1 MAISSLRGQLSNGLG
16 DSIFLRIFV
25 YAIIWYVYIVFMGR
39 HAPHGIEW
47 ADYHSQRLFN
57 AIEYLRLNGYFT
69 NFGYSIWSSCTDCD
83 LSSPTLAEK
92 IYVSGSA
99 LKLAPYIF
107 LNILGGEE
115 VFRHFGSAIDKLV
128 IFTTGVLATELL
140 GKGMQQ
146 RSGLPLLWVC
156 AVCFS
161 LFVTSPW
168 TYMMLIA
175 AWGEIWFLLFFL
187 LAILCFDS
195 NNRRSGYVYF
205 FIACLAS
212 IQWGFIVAFI
222 WTSTFIL
229 AVLLKE
235 REFVKFIIP
244 KYCNDFLNIATLFG
258 LSALSLT
265 LEFGL
270 RFLFLSTR
278 PVETE
283 GSSLLFRI
291 GISGTDPHNGGLLGA
306 LQFLGGSRI
315 TVCFGDRSGFFT
327 GGLDQKIAAYN
338 CSLSIAGMAVVS
350 SLAIVGAAYLL
361 KHVRE
366 LRPPLFTLLV
376 ALLIFVS
383 ILQQSLSVHL
393 MGYSYI
399 FTFIFV
405 AGLLG
410 LIIRFAS
417 SIKSSV
423 LSIIFL
429 TPLVTGVILLSIRTS
444 MLGGF
449 VG

>member
-1 MAISSLRGQLSNGLG
+1 VNISFLCGKLFSDQSDNV
-16 DSIFLRIFV
+16 FLRLFLYV
-25 YAIIWYVYIVFMGR
+25 TIWYVYIVFMGH
-39 HAPHGIEW
+39 HAPSGVEW
-47 ADYHSQRLFN
+47 AGYHSQRMFN
-57 AIEYLRLNGYFT
+57 AIEYLRLYGYFT

-83 LSSPTLAEK
+83 LSSPTFAEN
-92 IYVSGSA
+92 IYVSATA
-99 LKLAPYIF
+99 LKLAPYII
-107 LNILGGEE
+107 LNNLGGEE
-115 VFRHFGSAIDKLV
+115 AFRYFGSAIDKVV
-128 IFTTGVLATELL
+128 IFTTGVIATELL
-140 GKGMQQ
+140 CRGIRQ
-146 RSGLPLLWVC
+146 RSGLPLLWVS

-175 AWGEIWFLLFFL
+175 GWADIWFLLFFL
-187 LAILCFDS
+187 LAILCFNS
-195 NNRRSGYVYF
+195 NRRCSGFIF
-205 FIACLAS
+205 FFTACLMHYIS
-212 IQWGFIVAFI
+212 GLVVAFI

-235 REFVKFIIP
+235 REFIKFFIP
-244 KYCNDFLNIATLFG
+244 KYCNDFFTITTLLG

-278 PVETE
+278 SVETD
-283 GSSLLFRI
+283 GSSLLVRI

-315 TVCFGDRSGFFT
+315 TVCFGDLSGFFT
-327 GGLDQKIAAYN
+327 RGLEQKIAAYN

-350 SLAIVGAAYLL
+350 SLALVGAAYLL

-366 LRPPLFTLLV
+366 LRPPLFSLLV
-376 ALLIFVS
+376 TLLIFVS
-383 ILQQSLSVHL
+383 VLQQSLSVHL
-393 MGYSYI
+393 MGHSYI

-410 LIIRFAS
+410 LIIRFES
-417 SIKSSV
+417 SVKSSV

-444 MLGGF
+444 MLGGY